1 MVRSFARVDRRCSAI
16 DGNGLTRGEDYNL
29 VVEEWEVMS
38 LNVISRNAVDR
49 NVLSRNAVSRRV
61 WLGMAFATLAQ
72 TLARASDVAPA
83 ATVRLGILQFGTI
96 QWLAD
101 VIRRHHLDS
110 AHDIALQTVKL
121 ASAEAGRIA
130 LMAGSTDIVVS
141 DWTMVAS
148 QRAAGT
154 RLCFAPFS
162 SAVGG
167 IVVRSESSLRTL
179 ADLKGRSLAVA
190 GGPLDKSW
198 LIVRAAAQTAH
209 GLDLA
214 SEAQITY
221 GAPPLLNGKMQQ
233 GEFDAVLTYWN
244 FAARLEAAGFR
255 QMLSVADCARDLG
268 LPGQLDLLG
277 FVFHEDWA
285 RQQRAAIDG
294 FLAAAAAAER
304 LLATSD
310 AEWQAVRPLM
320 DAPDDALFAGL
331 RRRFVEGLAHRSA
344 EEQQRT
350 AERLFAILVRT
361 GGTRATGG
369 LSELPQGIF
378 WR

>member
-1 MVRSFARVDRRCSAI
+1 MR
-16 DGNGLTRGEDYNL
+16 
-29 VVEEWEVMS
+29 
-38 LNVISRNAVDR
+38 LNAISRNVFGR
-49 NVLSRNAVSRRV
+49 LAVSRRA

-72 TLARASDVAPA
+72 TIARGSDVAPG
-83 ATVRLGILQFGTI
+83 ATVRLGILQFGTV

-101 VIRRHHLDS
+101 VIQRHHLDA
-110 AHDIALQTVKL
+110 AHDVMLQTVKL

-162 SAVGG
+162 STVGG
-167 IVVRSESSLRTL
+167 IMVRSDAPLRTL
-179 ADLKGRSLAVA
+179 ADLRARRLGVA

-198 LIVRAAAQTAH
+198 LIVRAAAQSAH

-214 SEAQITY
+214 SDAQITY

-285 RQQRAAIDG
+285 RQQRSAIDG
-294 FLAAAAAAER
+294 FLAAAASAEH

-310 AEWQAVRPLM
+310 TEWQAVRPLM
-320 DAPDDALFAGL
+320 DAPDDALFAAL
-331 RRRFVEGLAHRSA
+331 RRRFLDGLSHRSA

-350 AERLFAILVRT
+350 AEQIFAILVRT

>member
-1 MVRSFARVDRRCSAI
+1 
-16 DGNGLTRGEDYNL
+16 
-29 VVEEWEVMS
+29 MS
-38 LNVISRNAVDR
+38 LNAICR
-49 NVLSRNAVSRRV
+49 NVFGRNAVSRRV

-72 TLARASDVAPA
+72 TIARASDVAPGA
-83 ATVRLGILQFGTI
+83 SVRLGILQFGTI

-101 VIRRHHLDS
+101 VIRRHHFDA
-110 AHDIALQTVKL
+110 AHDVMLQTVKL
-121 ASAEAGRIA
+121 ATAEAGRIA
-130 LMAGSTDIVVS
+130 LMAGSADIVVS

-167 IVVRSESSLRTL
+167 IMVGSDTPLRTL
-179 ADLKGRSLAVA
+179 GDLKGRKIGVA

-198 LIVRAAAQTAH
+198 LIVRTAAQTAH
-209 GLDLA
+209 GLDLG

-233 GEFDAVLTYWN
+233 GEFEAVLTYWT

-255 QMLSVADCARDLG
+255 QMLSVANCARDLG

-285 RQQRAAIDG
+285 RQQRSAIDG

-310 AEWQAVRPLM
+310 AEWEAVRPLM
-320 DAPDDALFAGL
+320 DAPDDALFSGL
-331 RRRFVEGLAHRSA
+331 KRRFLDGLAHRSA

-350 AERLFAILVRT
+350 AEQLFAVLVRT